1 MMNDITRCAICGKPI
16 DASTA
21 RTARPVAKSG
31 LSCDH
36 CFTTIIRPR
45 VNAFIDM
52 VLSGDIPEVDE
63 E

>member
-1 MMNDITRCAICGKPI
+1 MMNDIIRCAICGKPI

-36 CFTTIIRPR
+36 CFKTVVRPR
-45 VNAFIDM
+45 FNDLFDM
-52 VLSGDIPEVDE
+52 VMSGNIPEDL
-63 E
+63 

>member
-1 MMNDITRCAICGKPI
+1 MMNDITRCAICGKQI

-31 LSCDH
+31 LSCDL

-52 VLSGDIPEVDE
+52 VLSGEIPEVDE